1 MQCQRAH
8 ICACDCIQSFCIEV
22 PALHPITMIS
32 LFFILL
38 VAVTYAAAQAQST
51 PPIPIVRFESDGP
64 NPDGSYKWLYETGN
78 EINAEESGY
87 VKNFGQGEGKEIQ
100 TAEGKFSYKAP
111 DGSLIALTY
120 IADENGFQP
129 QGDHLPTPP
138 PIPPAIAKALEYLK
152 TLPPGNNEGAS
163 SNIKPQFQAAPFKA
177 RPRF

>member
-1 MQCQRAH
+1 M
-8 ICACDCIQSFCIEV
+8 
-22 PALHPITMIS
+22 TIS

-38 VAVTYAAAQAQST
+38 VAVTYATAQAQST
-51 PPIPIVRFESDGP
+51 APIPIIRFESDGP

-163 SNIKPQFQAAPFKA
+163 SNIKPQYQAAPFKA

>member
-1 MQCQRAH
+1 MQ
-8 ICACDCIQSFCIEV
+8 D
-22 PALHPITMIS
+22 
-32 LFFILL
+32 
-38 VAVTYAAAQAQST
+38 
-51 PPIPIVRFESDGP
+51 
-64 NPDGSYKWLYETGN
+64 TGN

-129 QGDHLPTPP
+129 QGEHLPTPP

-163 SNIKPQFQAAPFKA
+163 SNIKPQYQAAPFKA

>member
-1 MQCQRAH
+1 M
-8 ICACDCIQSFCIEV
+8 
-22 PALHPITMIS
+22 ITQI
-32 LFFILL
+32 FVLL
-38 VAVTYAAAQAQST
+38 LGVTYSTAQAQKANE
-51 PPIPIVRFESDGP
+51 PIPIIRYESDGP
-64 NPDGSYKWLYETGN
+64 NVDGTYKWLYETGN

-87 VKNFGQGEGKEIQ
+87 VKNFGQGEGQEIQ

-111 DGSLIALTY
+111 DGTLISLTY

-152 TLPPGNNEGAS
+152 SLPPSNNEGAS
-163 SNIKPQFQAAPFKA
+163 SNVQPQFQAAPFKA